1 MGNKQENILKWT
13 LNNIAKSDDKQVQN
27 MSLEEMA
34 KASNFHK
41 SFPQYS
47 VTPLTRLQNLADYL
61 GLKRL
66 YVKDE
71 SYRFGLNAFKVL
83 GGSYAIARY
92 IAQIGR
98 ASCRERV

>member
-1 MGNKQENILKWT
+1 MSSTELKWA
-13 LNNIAKSDDKQVQN
+13 LNNIAKSADLQVQN
-27 MSLEEMA
+27 MSVEEME

-41 SFPQYS
+41 SFPQYE
-47 VTPLTRLQNLADYL
+47 VTPLTRLSGLDGYL

-83 GGSYAIARY
+83 
-92 IAQIGR
+92 
-98 ASCRERV
+98 